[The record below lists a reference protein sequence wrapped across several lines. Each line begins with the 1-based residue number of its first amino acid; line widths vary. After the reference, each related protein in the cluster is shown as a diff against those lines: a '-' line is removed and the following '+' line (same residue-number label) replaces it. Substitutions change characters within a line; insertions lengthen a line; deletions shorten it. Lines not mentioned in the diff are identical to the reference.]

1 MKPWV
6 ISLILS
12 IQPSEGANDLKHT
25 PSEIVHTLG
34 VYTQEGSLQKFEE
47 MYYESIPVPTPK
59 MNVIMTEKKLRRFIN
74 GQENKEWAILLHKW
88 KEIKDRGN
96 PFDRKGKYH
105 EETFFNTPY
114 NKNP

>member
-1 MKPWV
+1 MKPWI

-12 IQPSEGANDLKHT
+12 IKPSEAANELKHT

-34 VYTQEGSLQKFEE
+34 VCTQEGSLQELE
-47 MYYESIPVPTPK
+47 YMYYESIPVPTPE

-74 GQENKEWAILLHKW
+74 GQENKEWVILLHKW
-88 KEIKDRGN
+88 NEIKDRGN

-105 EETFFNTPY
+105 EKTSFNTPY
-114 NKNP
+114 AKHP